1 LHVKECFPS
10 AFTITQN
17 PSKIQTVQ
25 QLLTLAQRVLIHHPV
40 NFPFSVIVELNM
52 LNVIA
57 CPSCKTEIE
66 VSEIMAAQ
74 LSATLR
80 AEMEAQLAAERRALG
95 DRARQIEEQDRLLQ
109 DERGKFELQIQTRL
123 ANEQQ
128 RLLTEARAEATRE
141 LSVEMTAREEKS
153 QSLQKAAGKG
163 AEVGIATDCPQD
175 SSGKR
180 IEPAEERAGAGAA
193 EE

>member
-1 LHVKECFPS
+1 
-10 AFTITQN
+10 
-17 PSKIQTVQ
+17 
-25 QLLTLAQRVLIHHPV
+25 
-40 NFPFSVIVELNM
+40 M

-80 AEMEAQLAAERRALG
+80 AEMEAELTKERRALG

-128 RLLTEARAEATRE
+128 RLLTEARAEAARE
-141 LSVEMTAREEKS
+141 LSVEMTARDEKL
-153 QSLQKAAGKG
+153 QSLQKLQNHIMHLDCSHRRKTIIESLIVLQHGNQMGKVDAIHG
-163 AEVGIATDCPQD
+163 QLNA
-175 SSGKR
+175 SSILR
-180 IEPAEERAGAGAA
+180 YHLDALLF
-193 EE
+193 